1 MKILIYL
8 IPILYAICPY
18 DLLPDFLIGIGWIDD
33 LIILG
38 ALYWYH
44 FIYRPAKAR
53 EKYER
58 ERNERNS
65 HQERGGGQERAYRGN
80 QGSAEEKN
88 SFSNHDPYEILGV
101 SRNASAD
108 EIKSAY
114 RKLAL
119 KYHPDKVDYLGDE
132 FKELAEKK
140 FKDIQEA
147 YQKLTVR

>member
-8 IPILYAICPY
+8 IPILYAIWPY
-18 DLLPDFLIGIGWIDD
+18 DLLPDFFPGLGWIDD

-44 FIYRPAKAR
+44 FIHRPAKAK
-53 EKYER
+53 EKLER
-58 ERNERNS
+58 ERYERAS
-65 HQERGGGQERAYRGN
+65 QQERGGGQDGAYQES
-80 QGSAEEKN
+80 QGSAERNN

-101 SRNASAD
+101 NRNASAD

-132 FKELAEKK
+132 FKDLAEKK

-147 YQKLTVR
+147 YQKLTVK